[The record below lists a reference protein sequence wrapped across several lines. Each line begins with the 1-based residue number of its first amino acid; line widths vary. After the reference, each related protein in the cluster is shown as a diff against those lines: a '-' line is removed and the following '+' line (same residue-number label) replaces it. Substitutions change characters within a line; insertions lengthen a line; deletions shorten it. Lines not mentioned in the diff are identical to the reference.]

1 METMLIG
8 MYFLAALGGIFAGL
22 FIGLNIRS
30 FSISRTEKRRY
41 MRHYVKKKKPEKK
54 KKLLEEKKEKPEKKH
69 SKKESSILAE
79 RVPEKD
85 SYTGFVCDS
94 SGEDAVTKIEKM
106 RRSQDQKYVSK
117 AKK

>member
-8 MYFLAALGGIFAGL
+8 MYFLAALGGIFTGL
-22 FIGLNIRS
+22 FLGLNIRS
-30 FSISRTEKRRY
+30 FSISRAEKRRY
-41 MRHYVKKKKPEKK
+41 MRHYVKKKKTKK
-54 KKLLEEKKEKPEKKH
+54 KKRLESKKEKIEKKPH
-69 SKKESSILAE
+69 KKESGILTE

-106 RRSQDQKYVSK
+106 RHSQDQKYVNK